1 MMNETQLGHRIDRLH
16 GEQERQLDSFLSQP
30 SIVACVVTPVVVS
43 PQLLTRMDAQRVYH
57 FAGRVPASGQGEK
70 RTSMLLQES
79 MIRLCPGMG
88 SSFVILCEE
97 ALKNAQG
104 LYASPSMLGGHSN
117 DPGRG
122 LDVQFELNPS
132 ETRELAEY
140 MRWLGSVRPA
150 FDLLHDREV
159 GARSVAV
166 QSMPKFRRLAG
177 FSSWDELSRH
187 AAETMSQ
194 VAKSIWVTTSTSK
207 KTGFM
212 EQVGEIASEKKLS
225 VRCMIADQASAR
237 DLADAYPSWEV
248 LHCPPMAANSILLDA
263 NDDPV
268 AFTCSVN
275 WMGASMEKTMG
286 VALPLRIDDV
296 RIKQVRQLW
305 DEVAPFCKR
314 IEAK

>member
-1 MMNETQLGHRIDRLH
+1 MMNEPQLGHRLDRLND
-16 GEQERQLDSFLSQP
+16 EQERQLDSFLSQP

-57 FAGRVPASGQGEK
+57 FAGRAPASGQGEK
-70 RTSMLLQES
+70 RMSMLLQES
-79 MIRLCPGMG
+79 MIRLCPGIG
-88 SSFVILCEE
+88 SSFVILGDE

-104 LYASPSMLGGHSN
+104 LYASPSMLGGPAN
-117 DPGRG
+117 ERGRG

-140 MRWLGSVRPA
+140 IRWLGSVRPA

-159 GARSVAV
+159 SARSVAM
-166 QSMPKFRRLAG
+166 QGMPKFRRLAG
-177 FSSWDELSRH
+177 FSSWDELARH
-187 AAETMSQ
+187 AEEKMSQ

-212 EQVGEIASEKKLS
+212 QKVGAIASEKKLS
-225 VRCMIADQASAR
+225 VRCMIADQAAAH
-237 DLADAYPSWEV
+237 DLAAAYPSWEV

-275 WMGASMEKTMG
+275 WMGASMDKAMG
-286 VALPLRIDDV
+286 VALPLMIDDV
-296 RIKQVRQLW
+296 RIKQVRRLW
-305 DEVAPFCKR
+305 DELAPLCKR
-314 IEAK
+314 IVAR